1 MATIS
6 AASIIGPMDRDRG
19 GLGFAPRR
27 GLERTE
33 LKKEAS

>member
-6 AASIIGPMDRDRG
+6 AMSILGRMDRDRG

-27 GLERTE
+27 GLEGSE